1 MDVVTFVRRPPA
13 FKPAEH
19 HRYLFDTDAVRARFL
34 TDSYYVALDT
44 QSQEEL
50 VTVCTYWYS
59 MWSHRRDGSWKGFL
73 QLDLHQ
79 ARDADAREWLMLN
92 AGEVQS

>member
-1 MDVVTFVRRPPA
+1 RGRRGAMVPP
-13 FKPAEH
+13 
-19 HRYLFDTDAVRARFL
+19 
-34 TDSYYVALDT
+34 
-44 QSQEEL
+44 SQL
-50 VTVCTYWYS
+50 SAWIAYWYS

>member
-1 MDVVTFVRRPPA
+1 MVPP
-13 FKPAEH
+13 
-19 HRYLFDTDAVRARFL
+19 
-34 TDSYYVALDT
+34 
-44 QSQEEL
+44 SQL
-50 VTVCTYWYS
+50 SAWIAYWYS